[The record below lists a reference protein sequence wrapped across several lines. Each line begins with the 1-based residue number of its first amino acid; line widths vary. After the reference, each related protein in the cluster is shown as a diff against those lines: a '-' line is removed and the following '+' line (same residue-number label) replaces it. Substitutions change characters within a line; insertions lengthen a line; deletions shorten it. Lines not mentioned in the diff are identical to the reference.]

1 MMWLPEAGAPK
12 FSAEMMSA
20 VPEALKD
27 RGRAVGAIGCRANFC
42 ARQASLDPGA

>member
-12 FSAEMMSA
+12 F
-20 VPEALKD
+20 PEALKD